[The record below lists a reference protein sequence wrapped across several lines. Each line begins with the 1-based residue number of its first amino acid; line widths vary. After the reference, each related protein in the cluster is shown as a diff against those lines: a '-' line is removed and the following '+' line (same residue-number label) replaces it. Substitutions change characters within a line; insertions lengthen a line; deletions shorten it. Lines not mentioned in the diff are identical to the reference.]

1 VLELRRAVRA
11 ALARAAA
18 HPPGAPGE
26 RVRNSTRA
34 RRLRLY
40 TLEGGQTAR
49 VLRDVEAVGTALR
62 AQAAAAEADDGG
74 LSEQRELAVQLLS
87 SEEKLRGGFILI
99 GYLLLDSAGT
109 PCRHGALLG
118 KRRWPMATLIEALA
132 AVVAI
137 PDHRLAI
144 AKPPAAR
151 HYAGGGSLSAQ
162 QLADLE
168 WDVQVAPPPHIPS
181 VLLPPN
187 YHPLNAPTNPPA
199 PPSRANANAF

>member
-1 VLELRRAVRA
+1 M
-11 ALARAAA
+11 
-18 HPPGAPGE
+18 
-26 RVRNSTRA
+26 
-34 RRLRLY
+34 RLY

-168 WDVQVAPPPHIPS
+168 WDVQAVVEASRLSSSPLGFIDGDLVVIRDRFHPPPAS
-181 VLLPPN
+181 
-187 YHPLNAPTNPPA
+187 PA
-199 PPSRANANAF
+199 PAKRASFSSDHIYIEPQEARSHLG